1 MKRWPLYTLK
11 DFPTKKGTIVVDL
24 DQLFNF
30 SFLIFKKDL

>member
-11 DFPTKKGTIVVDL
+11 DFPTKEGTTVVDL